1 MKNIHF
7 IPDDLQ
13 YSDKVSSQED
23 IKEVL
28 LSYNSHNAIEKL
40 GMYLYSKIC
49 TVFSSKLY
57 SFSLAAYKMC
67 SNDIINIH
75 QNQYQFVYN
84 TIININTPSNQKV
97 RTKSNILHHSDIT
110 WTVNTQENAAI
121 KLHYYL
127 SSSVP
132 HPHLKPLDW
141 APDKETLGLELDPN
155 LQATE
160 YQREVLWSIL
170 MTASRLHNSQ
180 RNGDSQSAQKAYTS
194 DGPTEAHTC
203 HPEARPSTT
212 SRILDA
218 IILIFILMAL
228 WLIRGDFEDE
238 IFQRELRKLLCCI
251 LYLFSSSQCI
261 QIRTDAALVLERE

>member
-1 MKNIHF
+1 MYSICILLKYNSLPRHCDENTSHPVSVWEQQALHDKNTLPIILKTHKASIAQLKHILRSSFHHISERKASNLGWVKLEKRTRNMKNIHF

-40 GMYLYSKIC
+40 GLYLYSKKC

-97 RTKSNILHHSDIT
+97 RTKSNVLH
-110 WTVNTQENAAI
+110 
-121 KLHYYL
+121 
-127 SSSVP
+127 
-132 HPHLKPLDW
+132 
-141 APDKETLGLELDPN
+141 
-155 LQATE
+155 
-160 YQREVLWSIL
+160 LWSL
-170 MTASRLHNSQ
+170 WHNL
-180 RNGDSQSAQKAYTS
+180 DSEYTRKR
-194 DGPTEAHTC
+194 C
-203 HPEARPSTT
+203 H
-212 SRILDA
+212 
-218 IILIFILMAL
+218 
-228 WLIRGDFEDE
+228 
-238 IFQRELRKLLCCI
+238 
-251 LYLFSSSQCI
+251 
-261 QIRTDAALVLERE
+261 